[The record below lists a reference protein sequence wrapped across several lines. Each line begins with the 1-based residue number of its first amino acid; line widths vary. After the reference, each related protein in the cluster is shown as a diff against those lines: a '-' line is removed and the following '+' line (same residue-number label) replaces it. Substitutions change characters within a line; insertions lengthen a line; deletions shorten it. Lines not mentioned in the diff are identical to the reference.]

1 MSKEKIFNAIGN
13 LSDELI
19 ADAAISTDDCKTKI
33 HHFRW
38 KPLVAA
44 CLAIIMLA
52 LPVSAEMV
60 NGYVSN
66 LLAPL
71 YGGAQTELVDKIGVP
86 IGAEV
91 IVGDYKLSADAI
103 VGDKYN
109 FAIVYSLVRT
119 DGQPLVEN
127 LCFEDYSNTYRAGSG
142 GGVLSH
148 TLSED
153 GVTLHIV
160 DRWTSGNM
168 FLKRNAKVSF
178 NNLVQYSEEDQEY
191 YPIQEGCWELQ
202 FVIRYEDTTKEI
214 PVKPFTITDENGAQ
228 YEIKN
233 IEISPVGIHFDMTAP
248 NNYHEDEVIPPPYQH
263 FTLSVELTD
272 GTIIPVE
279 DWFMGSH
286 GNTNDSIL
294 EADFSALF
302 DTPIPLED
310 IKNLIICDTVL
321 PVK

>member
-1 MSKEKIFNAIGN
+1 M
-13 LSDELI
+13 
-19 ADAAISTDDCKTKI
+19 
-33 HHFRW
+33 
-38 KPLVAA
+38 
-44 CLAIIMLA
+44 
-52 LPVSAEMV
+52 
-60 NGYVSN
+60 
-66 LLAPL
+66 
-71 YGGAQTELVDKIGVP
+71 
-86 IGAEV
+86 
-91 IVGDYKLSADAI
+91 
-103 VGDKYN
+103 
-109 FAIVYSLVRT
+109 
-119 DGQPLVEN
+119 
-127 LCFEDYSNTYRAGSG
+127 
-142 GGVLSH
+142 
-148 TLSED
+148 
-153 GVTLHIV
+153 
-160 DRWTSGNM
+160 
-168 FLKRNAKVSF
+168 
-178 NNLVQYSEEDQEY
+178 
-191 YPIQEGCWELQ
+191 
-202 FVIRYEDTTKEI
+202 IRYEDTTKEI